1 MKTIIKNGTLVTA
14 EASFK
19 ADVLIEGET
28 IQAVGESINLDD
40 AEIIDASEKLVL
52 PGGIDP
58 HVHFELE
65 MMGTVSSDDHYSGG
79 KQLPLGALPRSLT
92 LFLKAQEAWK
102 KASKTTAKWQIPKPA
117 SITACT

>member
-14 EASFK
+14 ETSFK

-28 IQAVGESINLDD
+28 IQEIAESINFDD
-40 AEIIDASEKLVL
+40 AKIIDASENWSL

-65 MMGTVSSDDHYSGG
+65 MMGN
-79 KQLPLGALPRSLT
+79 SL
-92 LFLKAQEAWK
+92 FG
-102 KASKTTAKWQIPKPA
+102 
-117 SITACT
+117 